1 MKTLANKISIGDRVV
16 PVSKSVA
23 NYLHCRGLDDSSC
36 WKIARYMQQ
45 PYLFVVGRR
54 PNHDQPDN
62 PCYAVSECRDSA
74 GGDFF
79 LHSDLQLYVDEV
91 TEQKTVHQLML
102 EHLALQPGDTVRVLR
117 KAADRELGWG
127 SVWLP
132 EMDQFVG
139 KELECI
145 EVREEYGVR
154 LNCHRGG
161 PEYLFP
167 AQILDVCSRAA
178 SKRTV
183 QLSEHCSAVVSA
195 TEMTVSGGLITREKF
210 LELHA
215 AAMEVGFIS

>member
-16 PVSKSVA
+16 PISKSVYTYGIG
-23 NYLHCRGLDDSSC
+23 NGLDDSGC
-36 WKIARYMQQ
+36 WKNARRMQQ
-45 PYLFVVGRR
+45 PYMFVVGRR
-54 PNHDQPDN
+54 PNHDRPDN
-62 PCYAVSECRDSA
+62 PCYAVSENRDSA
-74 GGDFF
+74 SGDFF

-117 KAADRELGWG
+117 KAEDRELGWG
-127 SVWLP
+127 SVWIP
-132 EMDQFVG
+132 DMDQFVG
-139 KELECI
+139 KELEVI
-145 EVREEYGVR
+145 EVRGDYGAR
-154 LNCHRGG
+154 LNCHRYG
-161 PEYLFP
+161 PEYMFT

-183 QLSEHCSAVVSA
+183 QVSEHCSAVVSE

-215 AAMEVGFIS
+215 AAIEVGFIS